1 MKHILPILTITTLAA
16 AASAQSAA
24 ASSGLSYN
32 RVGLG
37 YNTDSKGYSLSA
49 SALIG
54 SSNFLVAAGTTIGG
68 ATGAAASNGADS
80 VSLGYVLKNVAF
92 GADATVSVGSNEA
105 YGLNVRKDLGGN
117 IELAVGYG
125 RQSGVN
131 AWGAELAYNVSK
143 QIQLAVGYSDS
154 NAAGA
159 AGDGQ
164 TSLAVRYN
172 F

>member
-37 YNTDSKGYSLSA
+37 YNTDSKGYSLTA

-54 SSNFLVAAGTTIGG
+54 SSNFLVEADTTIGG
-68 ATGAAASNGADS
+68 NTSGNGADS
-80 VSLGYVLKNVAF
+80 VSLGYVFKNVAL

>member
-16 AASAQSAA
+16 AASAQSA

-54 SSNFLVAAGTTIGG
+54 SSNFLVSAGTTIGG
-68 ATGAAASNGADS
+68 SATTNGNDS
-80 VSLGYVLKNVAF
+80 VSLGYVFKNAAL
-92 GADATVSVGSNEA
+92 GADATVSVGSNES
-105 YGLNVRKDLGGN
+105 YGLNVRKDLGSN
-117 IELAVGYG
+117 IEGAVSYN
-125 RQSGVN
+125 RVAKN
-131 AWGAELAYNVSK
+131 DVWGAELAYNVSK
-143 QIQLAVGYSDS
+143 QIQVAVGYSDS
-154 NAAGA
+154 NATGA
-159 AGDGQ
+159 AGKGQ
-164 TSLAVRYN
+164 TSLSARYN

>member
-16 AASAQSAA
+16 AASAQSA

-54 SSNFLVAAGTTIGG
+54 SSNFLVEAETTIGG
-68 ATGAAASNGADS
+68 SGTGNGDDS
-80 VSLGYVLKNVAF
+80 VSLGYVFKNVAF
-92 GADATVSVGSNEA
+92 GADATVSVGSNES
-105 YGLNVRKDLGGN
+105 YGLNVRKDLGNN
-117 IELAVGYG
+117 IEGAVSYG
-125 RQSGVN
+125 RESGVN
-131 AWGAELAYNVSK
+131 TWGVELAYNVSK
-143 QIQLAVGYSDS
+143 QIQVAVGYSDAS
-154 NAAGA
+154 GA
-159 AGDGQ
+159 ASTTDV
-164 TSLAVRYN
+164 SVRYN

>member
-54 SSNFLVAAGTTIGG
+54 SSNFLVEADTTIGG
-68 ATGAAASNGADS
+68 NTSGNGSDS
-80 VSLGYVLKNVAF
+80 VSLGYVFKNVAL

-131 AWGAELAYNVSK
+131 TWGAELAYNVSK

>member
-37 YNTDSKGYSLSA
+37 YNTDSKGYSLTA

-54 SSNFLVAAGTTIGG
+54 SSNFLVEAETTIGG
-68 ATGAAASNGADS
+68 SGTGNGDDS
-80 VSLGYVLKNVAF
+80 VSLGYVFKNVAF
-92 GADATVSVGSNEA
+92 GADATVSVGSNES
-105 YGLNVRKDLGGN
+105 YGLNVRKDLGNN
-117 IELAVGYG
+117 IEGAVSYG
-125 RQSGVN
+125 RESGVN
-131 AWGAELAYNVSK
+131 TWGVELAYNVSK
-143 QIQLAVGYSDS
+143 QIQVAVGYSDAS
-154 NAAGA
+154 GA
-159 AGDGQ
+159 ASTTDV
-164 TSLAVRYN
+164 SVRYN

>member
-54 SSNFLVAAGTTIGG
+54 SSNFLVEADTTIGG
-68 ATGAAASNGADS
+68 GNPSDNGTDS
-80 VSLGYVLKNVAF
+80 VSLGYVFKNVAL
-92 GADATVSVGSNEA
+92 GADATVSVGSDEA

-117 IELAVGYG
+117 IELAVSYG

>member
-1 MKHILPILTITTLAA
+1 MKNILPILTLTTLAA
-16 AASAQSAA
+16 AASAQAA
-24 ASSGLSYN
+24 APAAAGLSYN

-37 YNTDSKGYSLSA
+37 YNTDSKGYSLTA

-54 SSNFLVAAGTTIGG
+54 SSNFLVEAETTSGG
-68 ATGAAASNGADS
+68 NTSGNGVDS
-80 VSLGYVLKNVAF
+80 VSLGYVFKNVAL

-105 YGLNVRKDLGGN
+105 YGLNVRKDLGN
-117 IELAVGYG
+117 SIELAASFN
-125 RQSGVN
+125 RDSGDNNV
-131 AWGAELAYNVSK
+131 WGAELAYNVSK

>member
-37 YNTDSKGYSLSA
+37 YNTDSKGYSLTA

-54 SSNFLVAAGTTIGG
+54 SSNFLVEAGTSIGG
-68 ATGAAASNGADS
+68 NTSGNGVES
-80 VSLGYVLKNVAF
+80 VSLGYVFKNVAL
-92 GADATVSVGSNEA
+92 GADATVSVGSDES
-105 YGLNVRKDLGGN
+105 YGLNVRKDLGNN
-117 IELAVGYG
+117 IELAVGYA
-125 RQSGVN
+125 RSSGVN
-131 AWGAELAYNVSK
+131 GWGAELAYNVSK
-143 QIQLAVGYSDS
+143 QIQVAVGVSDT
-154 NAAGA
+154 NAAGSSSTT
-159 AGDGQ
+159 DI
-164 TSLAVRYN
+164 SVRYN

>member
-16 AASAQSAA
+16 AASAQSA

-54 SSNFLVAAGTTIGG
+54 SSNFLVSADTTIGG
-68 ATGAAASNGADS
+68 SATTNGDDS
-80 VSLGYVLKNVAF
+80 VSLGYVFKNVAF
-92 GADATVSVGSNEA
+92 GADATVSVGSNES
-105 YGLNVRKDLGGN
+105 YGLNVRKDLGNN
-117 IELAVGYG
+117 IEGAVSYG
-125 RQSGVN
+125 RESGVN
-131 AWGAELAYNVSK
+131 TWGVELAYNVSK
-143 QIQLAVGYSDS
+143 QIQVAVGYSDAS
-154 NAAGA
+154 GA
-159 AGDGQ
+159 ASTTDV
-164 TSLAVRYN
+164 SVRYN